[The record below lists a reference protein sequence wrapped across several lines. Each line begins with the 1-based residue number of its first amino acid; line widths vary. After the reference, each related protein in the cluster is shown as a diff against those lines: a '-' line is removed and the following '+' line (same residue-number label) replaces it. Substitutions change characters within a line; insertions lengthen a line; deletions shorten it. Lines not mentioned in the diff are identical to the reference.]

1 MAAETNLS
9 VFMASLGYRRINM
22 DARELTKKYYD
33 LNNQII
39 ELSKK
44 VEFLEQEN
52 SKLRMQ
58 VDDLKIDVKML
69 QKR

>member
-1 MAAETNLS
+1 
-9 VFMASLGYRRINM
+9 M